1 MNAEPAK
8 EGAATPGWVRDL
20 EKRRQ
25 QVKTHELWN
34 IFCSYKH
41 RKHALILYSL
51 TNWRTILGLE
61 HLV

>member
-34 IFCSYKH
+34 IFV
-41 RKHALILYSL
+41 LINTVNTL
-51 TNWRTILGLE
+51 
-61 HLV
+61 